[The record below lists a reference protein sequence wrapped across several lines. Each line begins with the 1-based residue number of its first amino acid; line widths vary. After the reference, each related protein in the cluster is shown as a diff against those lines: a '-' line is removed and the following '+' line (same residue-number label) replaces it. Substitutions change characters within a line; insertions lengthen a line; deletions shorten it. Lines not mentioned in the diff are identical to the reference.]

1 MKKIFEA
8 GMLTILWLMCTVT
21 SQAQVDPHFS
31 QFYMFPTYLNPALTG
46 AFDGNVRL
54 TGIYRNQWSN
64 ISSPFST
71 IGVSGDFSTNKSMN
85 FGASVLNQTGGD
97 GGYNYTT
104 AHGSAAFTGLRWG
117 TNGTQHL
124 VIGVNAGIVSRSFD
138 RSKLTFGDQ
147 WNPITGY
154 NPGATSMEN
163 LTQTSSTVFD
173 AGVGLLYYDGRPN
186 HKANVYLGAS
196 ANHLTQP
203 NDPFSATGDA
213 KLPIRYSFHG
223 GVRIAVSQNFSLTP
237 NALYMAQAG
246 ASEAM
251 LGLYSQFRIS
261 AASDLMLGV
270 NYRHEDAVAPFLGIT
285 FNGLVI
291 GCSYDANISDLGKMA
306 NGANAFEFSVSF
318 IGKRK
323 VKPGVDGNFVCPR
336 F

>member
-1 MKKIFEA
+1 MKKLI
-8 GMLTILWLMCTVT
+8 T
-21 SQAQVDPHFS
+21 SVLLLSALFTGNRLFAQVDPHFS

-71 IGVSGDFSTNKSMN
+71 IGLSGDFSTAKSMN
-85 FGASVLNQTGGD
+85 FGAGILNQTGGD
-97 GGYNYTT
+97 GGYSYTT

-124 VIGVNAGIVSRSFD
+124 VIGVNAGIVARSFD
-138 RSKLTFGDQ
+138 RSKMTFGDQ

-154 NPGATSMEN
+154 SHSNPTQDV
-163 LTQTSSTVFD
+163 LKQTSSTVFD
-173 AGVGLLYYDGRPN
+173 AGVGLLYYDGRPGK
-186 HKANVYLGAS
+186 KANVYLGAS

-203 NDPFSATGDA
+203 TDPFSGKEDA
-213 KLPIRYSFHG
+213 KLPIRYAFHG
-223 GVRIAVSQNFSLTP
+223 GVRIAINDNFSLTP
-237 NALYMAQAG
+237 NALYMNQAG
-246 ASEAM
+246 ASETM
-251 LGLYSQFRIS
+251 LGLYSQFRLS
-261 AASDLMLGV
+261 TASDLMLGV

-291 GCSYDANISDLGKMA
+291 GCSYDANISDLGKMV
-306 NGANAFEFSVSF
+306 NGTNAFEFSVSF
-318 IGKRK
+318 VGKRK
-323 VKPGVDGNFVCPR
+323 VKTDVDGNFVCPR